1 MVCFQMVDERDNDSY
16 KGNNPTGLCSIRNIM
31 SPPPFSRG
39 VLVTPLITTLLVYIS
54 CLLLRGQ
61 MLK

>member
-16 KGNNPTGLCSIRNIM
+16 KGNNPTGLYSIRNIM
-31 SPPPFSRG
+31 SPTYYHLRIC
-39 VLVTPLITTLLVYIS
+39 LHVYIS

-61 MLK
+61 RLKGT